1 MLNVNF
7 VPDDYVQTKESRR
20 VNLVYLVLF
29 GLVMAAL
36 AGSFATIKTHQ
47 RAVRTQEE
55 LLNKKMVQAQEAI
68 RQFEELQEKRKV
80 MLKTALTT
88 ADLLEPVPRS
98 VLLAS
103 LTNNLPPG
111 ASFLSL
117 HLIQKEGKKPTP
129 APAAAP
135 TTKFDQA
142 QAQKTE
148 AQQPKIS
155 PEKLLETYM
164 EIEGLAPSDLQV
176 AAYIEQ
182 LSNSALLDNVAL
194 VESKEYKIEDSTLRR
209 FKLTAMLSEQVHLT
223 LDDVEAIKARA
234 KGALPSLDVDEQLP
248 NIK

>member
-29 GLVMAAL
+29 ALVMAAL
-36 AGSFATIKTHQ
+36 GGSFATIRMHQ
-47 RAVRTQEE
+47 RAVLAQEG
-55 LLNKKMVQAQEAI
+55 LLKKKMVQEQEHI
-68 RQFEELQEKRKV
+68 RQLEDLQERRKV

-111 ASFLSL
+111 VSFLSL

-129 APAAAP
+129 APAAGP

-142 QAQKTE
+142 QAQKAE
-148 AQQPKIS
+148 AEEPKVS
-155 PEKLLETYM
+155 PEKLLETHM

-182 LSNSALLDNVAL
+182 LSNSTLLDNVAL
-194 VESKEYKIEDSTLRR
+194 VESKEHKVDDATLRR